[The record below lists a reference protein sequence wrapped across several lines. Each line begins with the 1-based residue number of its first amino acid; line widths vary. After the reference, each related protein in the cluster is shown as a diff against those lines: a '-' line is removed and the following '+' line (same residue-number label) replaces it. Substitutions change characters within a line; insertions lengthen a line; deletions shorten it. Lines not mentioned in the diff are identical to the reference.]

1 MKIGGHTMH
10 GEVASQGMDIAVEL
24 GRVSLQP
31 GKVEILVSADKITGE
46 ELMRLKNITL
56 RPAGLPGKAAQ

>member
-1 MKIGGHTMH
+1 
-10 GEVASQGMDIAVEL
+10 MDIALEL